1 MPDKP
6 EDEQTGFPTSSE
18 LSHGETFPPPPASES
33 EPAYSRKGR
42 SGKRLVVAALLVG
55 LVSVILIIYFTTR

>member
-18 LSHGETFPPPPASES
+18 LSHGETFPPPASPS
-33 EPAYSRKGR
+33 EPAYSRKGPP
-42 SGKRLVVAALLVG
+42 SIRLVVPALFVG
-55 LVSVILIIYFTTR
+55 LVSLILILYFLTR